1 MSGADYGAVFDAWI
15 AVGVVG
21 LVAMYLVVRLLAWW
35 AFR

>member
-1 MSGADYGAVFDAWI
+1 MSGADSGAVFDAWI

-21 LVAMYLVVRLLAWW
+21 VVVMYLVVRVLAWW